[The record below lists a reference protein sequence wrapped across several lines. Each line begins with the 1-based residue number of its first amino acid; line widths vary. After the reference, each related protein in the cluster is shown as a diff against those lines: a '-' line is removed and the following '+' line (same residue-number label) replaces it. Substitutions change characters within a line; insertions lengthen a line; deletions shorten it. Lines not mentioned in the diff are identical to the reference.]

1 MLTSLGKFL
10 RKLRIDNNELL
21 KDMAQKLNVSV
32 SFLSAV
38 ENGKKRMPSE
48 WNNSICR
55 LYQLNDIQQA
65 QFTEAISET
74 ERSIDMDFNNVG
86 DNGRK
91 LAVAFARK
99 LPDFTDEQIEALRR
113 IMQQEDH

>member
-38 ENGKKRMPSE
+38 ENGKKGGRPAK
-48 WNNSICR
+48 
-55 LYQLNDIQQA
+55 Q
-65 QFTEAISET
+65 
-74 ERSIDMDFNNVG
+74 IDMDQVFDLLNQG
-86 DNGRK
+86 K
-91 LAVAFARK
+91 
-99 LPDFTDEQIEALRR
+99 TYQQIADVMGVSRNTIANR
-113 IMQQEDH
+113 IQEHKKQKPETKTNK